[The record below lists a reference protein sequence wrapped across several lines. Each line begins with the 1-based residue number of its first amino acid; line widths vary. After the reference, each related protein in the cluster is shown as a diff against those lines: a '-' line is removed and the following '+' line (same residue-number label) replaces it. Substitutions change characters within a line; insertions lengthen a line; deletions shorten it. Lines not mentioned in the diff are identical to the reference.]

1 MNLLEFIQCF
11 LLIVNPHFGT
21 DITHDVY
28 QAALK
33 MRLKANQITAAI
45 KVLLYRLIM
54 VPVANL
60 LANLLIVWSLAF
72 LIGPYKMRSD
82 VNEFFRSSG
91 K

>member
-1 MNLLEFIQCF
+1 
-11 LLIVNPHFGT
+11 
-21 DITHDVY
+21 
-28 QAALK
+28 

-72 LIGPYKMRSD
+72 LIGMRSD
-82 VNEFFRSSG
+82 VNEFFRSSR